1 MAAPTGPGKDPRL
14 EKWGTEMNIKT
25 VLKALLVTSVMAP
38 VTARA
43 EVILT
48 ALPDESTAWVENF
61 NPFNTTTRVPSV
73 EDFMYEPL
81 VIFNAIKDGE
91 PNYRLAESFA
101 YSDDLKSVT
110 FKLRD
115 VKWSDGKP
123 FTAKDVVF
131 TFNMIKQHKALDLQ
145 AIWDQIDG
153 IEAVDDHTV
162 KINYKSAN
170 SGLIFKIV
178 QIYIVPEHVWASVKD
193 PVSFTNPNPVGSGPL
208 TEIRRFTPQE
218 YVQCRNPN
226 YWDNA
231 TLKVDCMRFP
241 QVAGNDQT
249 IALAAKGELDWF
261 GSFLPDIEKTYVG
274 TDPKHHGY
282 WFPAGSMV
290 SFTMNFETAN
300 AGNHAAFNNLA
311 FRRAFSMAM
320 DRQAMVDIAGYG
332 YPTLNEYPSGLGRAF
347 HSWNDPKVDE
357 KYGAFSKYNIEGA
370 KAELAKAG
378 FKDTDG
384 DGFVENPDGSKI
396 SFDIIVPNGWT
407 DWVNTCQLAI
417 EGLTEVGIQ
426 AKLATPDVPGWTDAL
441 MTGKYDV
448 AINSFR
454 TGVTPHFM
462 YDEALNSRNKGK
474 TRYASAH
481 YSNPELDALLNSF
494 YTTNDHAKQVE
505 IMNKIQEVIGANMP
519 FVAVF
524 NNPLWYEYNTKRFT
538 GWFNAD
544 NPVARPVVYGGVP
557 ERLLHLL
564 ALRPVAQ

>member
-1 MAAPTGPGKDPRL
+1 M
-14 EKWGTEMNIKT
+14 MMMMKT
-25 VLKALLVTSVMAP
+25 LMGATILAGFMLPACVH
-38 VTARA
+38 A
-43 EVILT
+43 EVVLT
-48 ALPDESTAWVENF
+48 AMPDESTAWIENF

-73 EDFMYEPL
+73 EDFMFEPL
-81 VIFNAIKDGE
+81 IIFNALKDGE
-91 PNYRLAESFA
+91 PNYRLATSFS
-101 YSDDLKSVT
+101 YSNDLKSVT

-115 VKWSDGKP
+115 GVKWSDGQA
-123 FTAKDVVF
+123 FTAKDVAF
-131 TFNMIKQHKALDLQ
+131 TFNLVKSHKELDLQ
-145 AIWDQIDG
+145 AIWDQIEG
-153 IEAVDDHTV
+153 IETPDDHTV

-170 SGLIFKIV
+170 SGLIYKIV
-178 QIYIVPEHVWASVKD
+178 QVYIVPEHIWASVKD
-193 PVSFTNPNPVGSGPL
+193 PVSFTNPKPVGSGPL
-208 TEIRRFTPQE
+208 TEITRFTPQE
-218 YVQCRNPN
+218 YMQCRNPN

-231 TLKVDCMRFP
+231 SLKVDCMRFP
-241 QVAGNDQT
+241 QISGNDQT

-274 TDPKHHGY
+274 TDPKNHGY

-290 SFTMNFETAN
+290 NFTVNFQTSN
-300 AGNHAAFNNLA
+300 PGNHEAFNNLA

-347 HSWNDPKVDE
+347 HSWNNPKVE
-357 KYGAFSKYNIEGA
+357 QEYGKYSKYSVDGA
-370 KAELAKAG
+370 KEELAKAG

-384 DGFVENPDGSKI
+384 DGFVENPDGTKI

-417 EGLTEVGIQ
+417 EGLKEVGIQ
-426 AKLATPDVPGWTDAL
+426 ARLSTPDVPAWSDAL
-441 MTGKYDV
+441 ITGKYDV

-454 TGVTPHFM
+454 AGVKPQSMF
-462 YDEALNSRNKGK
+462 DEALNTRNLGK

-481 YSNPELDALLNSF
+481 YSNPALDKLLDSF

-505 IMNKIQEVIGANMP
+505 IMNEIQETIGADLP
-519 FVAVF
+519 FIAVY
-524 NNPLWYEYNTKRFT
+524 NNPLWYEYSTKRFT
-538 GWFNAD
+538 GWFSSD

-564 ALRPVAQ
+564 ALRPVQQ